1 MTIKW
6 YCSENG
12 QSELEIS
19 PNYLRNTLL
28 FMVNESGG
36 IPTICELDLEDVDEV
51 IEMLKF
57 LSAKVDEFDKQKLS
71 K

>member
-12 QSELEIS
+12 QSELEIT
-19 PNYLRNTLL
+19 PNYMRNTLL
-28 FMVNESGG
+28 FMIDERGG
-36 IPTICELDLEDVDEV
+36 IPTSCELDLDDVDEL

-57 LSAKVDEFDKQKLS
+57 LSEKVEEFDKQKLN

>member
-6 YCSENG
+6 YCSKNG

-28 FMVNESGG
+28 FIVKESGG
-36 IPTICELDLEDVDEV
+36 ITIICELDLEDVDEV

-57 LSAKVDEFDKQKLS
+57 LSEKVEQFDKQKLS